1 MLPTILSSSRTIAP
15 SCRCSALKLSCLTL
29 SSEEVAV
36 ALEVRTPTLPLFDR
50 TGPLNPNPRRNQN
63 PGRGLSRAPDV
74 YSSGHSP
81 RPIQILGC
89 ATQEHAVR
97 WTLVLIRWRLL
108 GPLGAR
114 TVTPG
119 Q

>member
-1 MLPTILSSSRTIAP
+1 MQPTILSSSRTVAP

-50 TGPLNPNPRRNQN
+50 TGPLNPNPRRTDAR
-63 PGRGLSRAPDV
+63 RGLGRALDV
-74 YSSGHSP
+74 CSSGLSP
-81 RPIQILGC
+81 RPIQILGQQ
-89 ATQEHAVR
+89 TQKHSAR
-97 WTLVLIRWRLL
+97 RTLVLIRWRIL